1 MKVKHKIYDL
11 QIAAFHLVGQEL
23 VAKSLGLEGTGEIW
37 KVANPGPDDR
47 TWRASFQ
54 YYSPLLT
61 AHDHRLICLAGWL
74 AETLFRDAVSR
85 TQINQWLADPSDLA
99 ENLASALDWNEFSA
113 SETEGLQGWTWED
126 LVEVLQIQKKYWTVL
141 EAEAKEWITWAL
153 AEPVTA

>member
-1 MKVKHKIYDL
+1 M
-11 QIAAFHLVGQEL
+11 
-23 VAKSLGLEGTGEIW
+23 
-37 KVANPGPDDR
+37 
-47 TWRASFQ
+47 
-54 YYSPLLT
+54 
-61 AHDHRLICLAGWL
+61 